1 MTWTAPTTLS
11 SQHHEKVTNVKG
23 ENILQMVYL
32 MKGVLSKLYKDFM
45 QFNGR
50 KTNNPITKWI
60 QNLSTHILKEHIIDD
75 QKVYLKKK
83 LRTSTSLVIW
93 KMQIKTKIRNQ
104 LTPIRM
110 FMIKRQDVANPGE
123 CIKKR

>member
-1 MTWTAPTTLS
+1 M
-11 SQHHEKVTNVKG
+11 
-23 ENILQMVYL
+23 QMVYL
-32 MKGVLSKLYKDFM
+32 LKGVLSKLYKDFM

-50 KTNNPITKWI
+50 KTNNPTTKWV

-93 KMQIKTKIRNQ
+93 KMQIKTKIRYQ
-104 LTPIRM
+104 LTPVRM
-110 FMIKRQDVANPGE
+110 FMIKRQEIANPGE

>member
-32 MKGVLSKLYKDFM
+32 LKGVLSKLYKDFM

-50 KTNNPITKWI
+50 KTNNPTTKWV

-75 QKVYLKKK
+75 QKVYLKK
-83 LRTSTSLVIW
+83 
-93 KMQIKTKIRNQ
+93 N
-104 LTPIRM
+104 
-110 FMIKRQDVANPGE
+110 
-123 CIKKR
+123 

>member
-104 LTPIRM
+104 LTPVRM
-110 FMIKRQDVANPGE
+110 FMIKRQEVANPGE
-123 CIKKR
+123 YIKKR